1 MKDRVD
7 FDIWH
12 RKLSLFIDLIIY
24 LTVFNAFKG
33 EEKGVL
39 GVRSTSEK

>member
-7 FDIWH
+7 FDIY

-24 LTVFNAFKG
+24 LTVFNVFKG
-33 EEKGVL
+33 EEKAY
-39 GVRSTSEK
+39 